1 MEQQDV
7 TYDASE
13 YIETVS
19 DATEHAL
26 LWFSL
31 LSISPQASGNKV
43 SRTCVLCG
51 SKNIVLNGKV
61 WTTLAILSA
70 CLYGSI
76 LSGCRPLFSLVASY
90 EETWLTLTLGDSV

>member
-19 DATEHAL
+19 EATEHPL
-26 LWFSL
+26 LWFPL
-31 LSISPQASGNKV
+31 LSLEPQASGNKV

-61 WTTLAILSA
+61 QYLRHFSPHAHLISLALDRRSV
-70 CLYGSI
+70 CLHYT
-76 LSGCRPLFSLVASY
+76 RR
-90 EETWLTLTLGDSV
+90 LG